1 MRKKERKKKIITIIR
16 IVIITLII
24 FIITDYIFKLI
35 HKKYNSG
42 TDYVIPNQIFHHTL
56 EKNLIINNFFQYKKY
71 QIITNSL
78 GFRDSKLR
86 EIIKITKNR
95 RIVFI
100 GDSFTEG
107 VGLDYEKTFV
117 GIIDNVFSKKNIE
130 VLNAA
135 VQSYS
140 PKIYYRK
147 IKYLIEIEKVLFTDL
162 VVFIDISDIE
172 DEAIYYDVDKNNNV
186 ISIKNE
192 SLKFSFGHIK
202 RIIQDNFFFTFKV
215 LSFFKQTIF
224 PTSAYDRYKSFKRA
238 RLDNTYSNYGFK
250 ESINYM
256 NKLYD
261 LCKENNINLTIAV
274 YPWPTQIYEED
285 LESKQVKVWY
295 KWSKS
300 KNVKLINYFPKFIKI
315 GRAHV

>member
-78 GFRDSKLR
+78 GFRDSKIR

-135 VQSYS
+135 VQS
-140 PKIYYRK
+140 
-147 IKYLIEIEKVLFTDL
+147 
-162 VVFIDISDIE
+162 
-172 DEAIYYDVDKNNNV
+172 
-186 ISIKNE
+186 
-192 SLKFSFGHIK
+192 
-202 RIIQDNFFFTFKV
+202 
-215 LSFFKQTIF
+215 
-224 PTSAYDRYKSFKRA
+224 
-238 RLDNTYSNYGFK
+238 
-250 ESINYM
+250 
-256 NKLYD
+256 
-261 LCKENNINLTIAV
+261 
-274 YPWPTQIYEED
+274 
-285 LESKQVKVWY
+285 
-295 KWSKS
+295 
-300 KNVKLINYFPKFIKI
+300 
-315 GRAHV
+315 